1 MGERDLVGFGT
12 EHAPELRPQV
22 GFDAAHVGRDAGLGR
37 AFVLEGEP
45 FPDVV
50 DDRLGRGAD
59 PPGLEVKAAGR
70 GGDFGAGAGYPGL
83 LGCREAG
90 RSQSRFRLRAGC
102 VLSARA
108 IPPAEPGEPPNRHHR
123 GQRQRPRRSAKK
135 AASGDR
141 LGPAFRKRVF

>member
-1 MGERDLVGFGT
+1 MREGDLVGSGA
-12 EHAPELRPQV
+12 EYAPELRPQV
-22 GFDAAHVGRDAGLGR
+22 GFDAAHVGCDAGLGG
-37 AFVLEGEP
+37 AFVLEGETLL
-45 FPDVV
+45 DVV
-50 DDRLGRGAD
+50 DNRLGGGAD
-59 PPGLEVKAAGR
+59 AAGLKVEAAGR
-70 GGDFGAGAGYPGL
+70 GRDFGAGAGDPGL
-83 LGCREAG
+83 LGCCLAG

-141 LGPAFRKRVF
+141 LGPESR